1 MENNTVFNITICII
15 GILILLVHVV
25 NLILKKNKRK
35 DEIFLLI
42 FIAFTVFHFAI
53 YLTYTLI
60 KMDYTNNPLVIS
72 FYTTFYIFNNL
83 EVLLLF
89 LYFLTYIF
97 LPTDKKKIL
106 SIVNISLFS
115 IIVLLDIINIFN
127 KMFFYAED
135 GIYLRNKFM
144 ILAQMYQFVILGIV
158 FVVAIINKKLNKREK
173 MAFGLYCILPLI
185 AIIVQDRFKGYAIAY
200 ASIIVAVEVLFFFV
214 NVERNI
220 NIAKEGEMLKDAQI
234 KLMTSQIQPH
244 FIYNSLSS
252 ISTLI
257 ELDPKKAQEALD
269 NFTEYLRR
277 NLSSLTETNLIPFEN
292 ELRHIKTYI
301 ALEKIRFNDRV
312 NVVYDIETTDFRVP
326 PLTIQ
331 PIVENAV
338 KHGILE
344 KLEGGTVTV
353 KTYETDSSY
362 VIEVIDDG
370 IGFDIN
376 DVNFDE
382 NKHIGL
388 KNIMYRINH
397 TYNGKIEIDSKKNI
411 GTTIRVSFVK

>member
-15 GILILLVHVV
+15 GMLILFIHVV

-35 DEIFLLI
+35 DEWYLLI

-60 KMDYTNNPLVIS
+60 KINYTSNALVMG

-89 LYFLTYIF
+89 LYFLIF
-97 LPTDKKKIL
+97 ITIPNNKKQVL
-106 SIVNISLFS
+106 SIINLSLFS
-115 IIVLLDIINIFN
+115 IIVILDITNIFA
-127 KMFFYAED
+127 KIFFYAED
-135 GIYLRNKFM
+135 GVYLRGKLM
-144 ILAQMYQFVILGIV
+144 ILAQMYQFIILGIV
-158 FVVAIINKKLNKREK
+158 FVVSIINKKLNAREK
-173 MAFGLYCILPLI
+173 IAFATYCLLPLI
-185 AIIVQDRFKGYAIAY
+185 AIIIQDRFKGYAIAY
-200 ASIIVAVEVLFFFV
+200 ASIIIAVEELFFFV

-277 NLSSLTETNLIPFEN
+277 NLSSLTETKLIPFEN

-312 NVVYDIETTDFRVP
+312 NVIYDIKTTDFNVP

-331 PIVENAV
+331 PLVENAV

-344 KLEGGTVTV
+344 KIEGGTVTV
-353 KTYETDSSY
+353 KAYETDNSY

-370 IGFDIN
+370 IGFDVNDIN
-376 DVNFDE
+376 FEE

-388 KNIMYRINH
+388 KNIMYRISH
-397 TYNGKIEIDSKKNI
+397 AYNGKVEVDSKINI
-411 GTTIRVSFVK
+411 GTTIKVTFNK

>member
-1 MENNTVFNITICII
+1 MENNMVFNITICII

-25 NLILKKNKRK
+25 NLIMKKGKRK
-35 DEIFLLI
+35 DEWYLLT
-42 FIAFTVFHFAI
+42 FIAFTVFHFI
-53 YLTYTLI
+53 VYLTFSIIKLNYTSNALI
-60 KMDYTNNPLVIS
+60 KG
-72 FYTTFYIFNNL
+72 FYTSFYIFNNL

-89 LYFLTYIF
+89 SYFLAYVFI
-97 LPTDKKKIL
+97 PSDKKKVL
-106 SIVNISLFS
+106 S
-115 IIVLLDIINIFN
+115 IINIILFGIIVFLDFIN
-127 KMFFYAED
+127 IFTKLFFYAED
-135 GIYLRNKFM
+135 GIYTRGKLM
-144 ILAQMYQFVILGIV
+144 LLSQMYQFIILTIV
-158 FVVAIINKKLNKREK
+158 FIVAIINKKLNVREK
-173 MAFGLYCILPLI
+173 IAFGAYCILPLV
-185 AIIVQDRFKGYAIAY
+185 AILFQDRFKGYAIAY
-200 ASIIVAVEVLFFFV
+200 ASIIVAVEILFFFV

-257 ELDPKKAQEALD
+257 DLDPKKAQEALD

-277 NLSSLTETNLIPFEN
+277 NLSSLTETKLIPFEN

-301 ALEKIRFNDRV
+301 ALEQIRFNDRV
-312 NVVYDIETTDFRVP
+312 KVVYDIDVTNFSVP

-344 KLEGGTVTV
+344 KIEGGTVTI
-353 KTYETDSSY
+353 KTYETDKSY
-362 VIEVIDDG
+362 VIEIIDDG
-370 IGFDIN
+370 VGFDIN
-376 DVNFDE
+376 DINFEE

-397 TYNGKIEIDSKKNI
+397 TYNGKIEVDSKKNI
-411 GTTIRVSFVK
+411 GTIIRVSFIK